1 GLFIIRRNKL
11 ITDNDMKV
19 YIALK
24 YLINKRMS
32 TTQNDIELI
41 SGVTRNNINRS
52 IKNLIEQDLL
62 RKKQVQST
70 NGTFNIYTLKL

>member
-1 GLFIIRRNKL
+1 IRRNKL

>member
-1 GLFIIRRNKL
+1 MRRNKL

>member
-1 GLFIIRRNKL
+1 NKL

>member
-1 GLFIIRRNKL
+1 
-11 ITDNDMKV
+11 DMKV